1 MHRTLVILPALLAF
15 PLAGCVVG
23 SASGQPYSESQRHSY
38 ANFDK
43 IDLAAGVEAVV
54 LQGAFDVKAETTKG
68 RGFDNLIVEVNG
80 DTLRISRKQS
90 MFNWSGEQYR
100 VTVSAPAYS
109 ALEASSGSRMEGTDL
124 TLKNLR
130 VEVSSGASVELSGAC
145 DELDV
150 DISSGA
156 SFDGENLRCSTAM
169 VDASSGASADA
180 FASRLADGQ
189 ASSGASVTFH
199 GKPQQFREDTSSGG
213 SVRSR

>member
-1 MHRTLVILPALLAF
+1 MHRTLFILPALLAF

-23 SASGQPYSESQRHSY
+23 SATGQPYSESQRHTY

-43 IDLAAGVEAVV
+43 IDLSAGVETV
-54 LQGAFDVKAETTKG
+54 LRQGAFDVKAETTKG
-68 RGFDNLIVEVNG
+68 KSFDNLIVEVDG
-80 DTLRISRKQS
+80 DTLRISRKSS
-90 MFNWSGEQYR
+90 MFNWSTEEYR

-109 ALEASSGSRMEGTDL
+109 ALEASSGSRMEGENL

-130 VEVSSGASVELSGAC
+130 VEVSSGASMELGGAC

-156 SFDGENLRCSTAM
+156 SFDGANLRCATAM

-199 GKPQQFREDTSSGG
+199 GQPQEVREDSSSGG
-213 SVRSR
+213 SVTSR